1 MSSSDDEELFEVS
14 EDEQEMV
21 NEQRAIENSFE
32 ITQTDSLQLALKE
45 SLDESVQKVKENVI
59 DRINAIFG
67 DDIDN
72 LNKVNNLHQE
82 LLDKL
87 DDLDNKLNVANT
99 ETPSQLHNS
108 LRKGGCDFSC
118 ILKLGVD
125 FCLFDVHHNYCR
137 NCLNCSAIKTKKLMI
152 KVLF

>member
-14 EDEQEMV
+14 EEEEMV

-45 SLDESVQKVKENVI
+45 SLDESVQKVKDSVI
-59 DRINAIFG
+59 DRINSIFG
-67 DDIDN
+67 DNIDN
-72 LNKVNNLHQE
+72 LNKVNVLHQE

-118 ILKLGVD
+118 ISKLGVD

-152 KVLF
+152 KMQG

>member
-1 MSSSDDEELFEVS
+1 
-14 EDEQEMV
+14 MV

-45 SLDESVQKVKENVI
+45 SLDESVQKVKDSVI
-59 DRINAIFG
+59 DRINSIFG
-67 DDIDN
+67 DNIDN
-72 LNKVNNLHQE
+72 LNKVNSLHQE

-137 NCLNCSAIKTKKLMI
+137 NCLNCSRIKTKKLI
-152 KVLF
+152 I